1 MSSLL
6 VPCYCKWKPK
16 FTSFILDSS
25 SIRSKQF
32 FLEVKCCKC
41 LFLFG
46 PVLLREGTFQKILF
60 RGLVNVIL
68 YSFQVFL
75 QHLNVLLSLST
86 FTALWL
92 TILDFMDKYMHSDES
107 DLLVSAF
114 VEGKGR
120 QADRQTDRQ

>member
-1 MSSLL
+1 M
-6 VPCYCKWKPK
+6 YTEY
-16 FTSFILDSS
+16 FY
-25 SIRSKQF
+25 
-32 FLEVKCCKC
+32 
-41 LFLFG
+41 LFQT
-46 PVLLREGTFQKILF
+46 VLF

-107 DLLVSAF
+107 DLLVS
-114 VEGKGR
+114 
-120 QADRQTDRQ
+120 TL